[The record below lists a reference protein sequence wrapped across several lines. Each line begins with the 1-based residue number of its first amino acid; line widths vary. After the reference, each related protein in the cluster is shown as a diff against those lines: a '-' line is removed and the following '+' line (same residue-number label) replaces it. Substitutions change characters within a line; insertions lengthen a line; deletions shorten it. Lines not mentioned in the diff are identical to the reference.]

1 MEVGEQRAVFG
12 ICRDQCC
19 VFPTVMFNDGSYRS
33 GRRAR
38 SRLAGWWM
46 LVDGDL
52 SVGCAGV
59 ILSDLGES
67 VENDSCRIEAASANM
82 RGVLARQD
90 QIQRHA
96 KTTENY
102 PRLIQHCAE
111 TCRDLPRL
119 RACPFLNTRFYRS
132 FVRRRSTGS
141 GSRTR
146 CWEAEKS
153 LPY

>member
-1 MEVGEQRAVFG
+1 MNSERCSEYAETSVVFSPQLCSTTAHTAPAGAHARDLLVG
-12 ICRDQCC
+12 
-19 VFPTVMFNDGSYRS
+19 
-33 GRRAR
+33 
-38 SRLAGWWM
+38 
-46 LVDGDL
+46 
-52 SVGCAGV
+52 GCWLTAISLWDV
-59 ILSDLGES
+59 QAS
-67 VENDSCRIEAASANM
+67 SCRIWERAWRMTRAESRLHLQICVVSWHAKTK
-82 RGVLARQD
+82 
-90 QIQRHA
+90 IQRHA

-119 RACPFLNTRFYRS
+119 RACLFLNTRFYRS
-132 FVRRRSTGS
+132 FVRRRSAGS